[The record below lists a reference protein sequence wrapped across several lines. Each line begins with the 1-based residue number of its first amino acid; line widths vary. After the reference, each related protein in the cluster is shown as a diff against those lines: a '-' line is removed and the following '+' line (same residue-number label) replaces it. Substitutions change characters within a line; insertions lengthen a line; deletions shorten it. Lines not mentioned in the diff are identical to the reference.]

1 MSTHLDDPADSLLG
15 YHLRRVSLQ
24 SMADFSAALVP
35 LGLRPAD
42 ASVLFVIGSNPGVT
56 QSQIGRMLSIKR
68 ANMTPLVAGLAQR
81 ALLRAT
87 PKDGRS
93 HGLRLTSRGNT
104 LCRKARAAAD
114 AHDQRFFGTLSAT
127 DRTRL
132 VTQLRALW
140 HQRRRAQAQAQAS

>member
-24 SMADFSAALVP
+24 SMADFAVALAP

-42 ASVLFVIGSNPGVT
+42 ASVLFVIGANPGVT
-56 QSQIGRMLSIKR
+56 QSQIGRMLAIKR
-68 ANMTPLVAGLAQR
+68 ANMTPLVAGLSQR
-81 ALLRAT
+81 GLLRAT

-93 HGLRLTSRGNT
+93 HGLRLTTRGST

-114 AHDQRFFGTLSAT
+114 AHDQRFFGALGAA
-127 DRTRL
+127 DRNRL
-132 VTQLRALW
+132 LAQLRALW
-140 HQRRRAQAQAQAS
+140 HQRRRAQAPGT